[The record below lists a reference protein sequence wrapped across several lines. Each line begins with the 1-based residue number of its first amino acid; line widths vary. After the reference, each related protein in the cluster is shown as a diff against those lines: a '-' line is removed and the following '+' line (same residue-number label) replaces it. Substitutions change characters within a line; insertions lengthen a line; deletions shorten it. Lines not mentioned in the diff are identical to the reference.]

1 MNTYVDSHCHLNMLD
16 DVDAALLYAKE
27 QGVMHFLCVAVTLE
41 DHKALTQIT
50 NTHPNVYIS
59 VGLHPNEMPEHVITV
74 SDLLSLAKNERV
86 IAIGETGLDYFRVEG
101 DKKWQ
106 QDRFIAHIE
115 CAKQL
120 NKPLII
126 HTRQAKEDTIKLL
139 QENDAKRVG
148 GVMHCFTEDWETA
161 RAALDLDFY
170 ISFSGIVTFKNATD
184 LQEVAKKVP
193 LDRMLIETDSPYLA
207 PVPHR
212 GKTNQPGYVCH
223 VAEYIATLRGE
234 PIQTIAKQTTENFFT
249 LFSPPS

>member
-1 MNTYVDSHCHLNMLD
+1 MMTLVDSHCHLNMLD

-27 QGVMHFLCVAVTLE
+27 QGVNHFLCVAVTLD
-41 DHKALTQIT
+41 DHPALTKISEL
-50 NTHPNVYIS
+50 HSNVYIS
-59 VGLHPNEMPEHVITV
+59 VGLHPNELPEQIITL
-74 SDLLSLAKNERV
+74 SDLLPLAKHLRV

-106 QDRFIAHIE
+106 QDRFIQHIE

-120 NKPLII
+120 DKPLII
-126 HTRQAKEDTIKLL
+126 HTRQAKEDTIRLL
-139 QENDAKRVG
+139 QENDAKSVG
-148 GVMHCFTEDWETA
+148 GVMHCFTEDWDTA

-184 LQEVAKKVP
+184 LQAVAKKVP

-223 VAEYIATLRGE
+223 VAEYIANLRGE
-234 PIQTIAKQTTENFFT
+234 TIETIANKTTENFFT